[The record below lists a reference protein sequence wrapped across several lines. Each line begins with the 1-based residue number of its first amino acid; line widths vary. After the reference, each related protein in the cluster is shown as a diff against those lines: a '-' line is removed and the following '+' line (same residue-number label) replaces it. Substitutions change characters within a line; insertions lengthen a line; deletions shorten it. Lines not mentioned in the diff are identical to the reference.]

1 MSAIKTLGRLPAS
14 AFGALEIERLPEA
27 VLAGYRALGD
37 LTGTT
42 SDAMDYCGVSGA
54 VPGSSLRP
62 SDPAARVVAQAVTV
76 LNRKLDKTV
85 PEAVERNVSHL
96 AEIEAHNLAA
106 PGDILV
112 IQGVANISSMGG
124 ISASIGK
131 RQGEAGAVVDG
142 AVRDIDHSRKIGYP
156 VWSSSVSPAT
166 GKWRIET
173 MAINVP
179 VRICGIEV
187 NPGDLVVADEVGV
200 CFVPFNRAA
209 EVMEVVRKLV
219 RYEEDRLAQV
229 AAGVSVPDLANA
241 KRPK

>member
-85 PEAVERNVSHL
+85 PEAVARNVSHL

-173 MAINVP
+173 VGINVP
-179 VRICGIEV
+179 VVMAGV
-187 NPGDLVVADEVGV
+187 TVHPGDLVIADEVGV
-200 CFVPFNRAA
+200 CFVPRARAVEVLATAQRLEQA
-209 EVMEVVRKLV
+209 E
-219 RYEEDRLAQV
+219 EERLAKI
-229 AAGVSVPDLANA
+229 GEGMPLAQFLVIPR
-241 KRPK
+241 KK